1 MKHRLTPQTII
12 CSYICHVNSF
22 KIQTLSITSFDTKG
36 QCDNAINS
44 INSTNNDNDSTTNTI
59 LIINSYNV
67 DVKRAAIT
75 SRNNINDAKEVDV
88 VIQDVLIQL
97 NVSSKGAST
106 MSTASC
112 IRQNFAT

>member
-1 MKHRLTPQTII
+1 MILP
-12 CSYICHVNSF
+12 YIHNRNS
-22 KIQTLSITSFDTKG
+22 
-36 QCDNAINS
+36 INS
-44 INSTNNDNDSTTNTI
+44 INNINNDNDSTTNTN

-67 DVKRAAIT
+67 DVNRVAIT
-75 SRNNINDAKEVDV
+75 SRNNINDAKEVDM